1 MNKII
6 NNSKNKNR
14 KINFD
19 LIVQLYR
26 PVTVCW
32 DIRSV
37 NFFSSSRP
45 LFYNEGWWSIWK
57 CDKNAIELKIIIFN
71 LFITFKKKFHHI
83 LLYYAKLLMPKKLG
97 INTLMN
103 KNLKNKWLNELSM
116 SDSLRCAIEV
126 SLLLYFHFAN
136 IYIKLFNNV
145 LPINTSSTQLLENE
159 SEMSLYAMPTTE
171 NEVCNIINQLKN
183 KHTGLDFVPIVI

>member
-1 MNKII
+1 
-6 NNSKNKNR
+6 
-14 KINFD
+14 
-19 LIVQLYR
+19 
-26 PVTVCW
+26 
-32 DIRSV
+32 
-37 NFFSSSRP
+37 
-45 LFYNEGWWSIWK
+45 
-57 CDKNAIELKIIIFN
+57 
-71 LFITFKKKFHHI
+71 
-83 LLYYAKLLMPKKLG
+83 MPKKLG